1 MKLVRAYQ
9 EEGVTIPDPYR
20 RTIKILLAPDREDVP
35 EIMLSHVTIYPG
47 SHTDYHDHDRP
58 ELIYVV
64 SGTGISKCEGEEVE
78 VGPDTAMWV
87 PAGEKH
93 EVRNTGDEP
102 VSLVTVFVPGYTAE
116 SGYQACLDRA
126 KQG

>member
-1 MKLVRAYQ
+1 MKLVRAA
-9 EEGVTIPDPYR
+9 EEKGVTIPEPFR
-20 RTIKILLAPDREDVP
+20 RTIKILLAPDKEDVP

-58 ELIYVV
+58 ELIYVAAGHGV
-64 SGTGISKCEGEEVE
+64 SKCDGEEVE
-78 VGPDTAMWV
+78 VGPDTALWV

-93 EVRNTGDEP
+93 EMRNTGSENMI
-102 VSLVTVFVPGYTAE
+102 LVTVFVPGYTAE

-126 KQG
+126 KEV

>member
-1 MKLVRAYQ
+1 MKLVRAR
-9 EEGVTIPDPYR
+9 EEAGVTIPDPYR
-20 RTIKILLAPDREDVP
+20 RTIKILLAPDKEDVP

-64 SGTGISKCEGEEVE
+64 SGKGLSKCEGVEVE

-87 PAGEKH
+87 LAGEKH

-102 VSLVTVFVPGYTAE
+102 VILVTVFVPGYTAQ
-116 SGYQACLDRA
+116 SAYQSCLDRA
-126 KQG
+126 KQE